1 MNCKRKS
8 REFTLLGRFLA
19 KSTEQIDASRVCWR
33 QEYIKNPKSRNHR
46 WGVTALVCQQ
56 TRGPSIRSVISVTN
70 RPISSR
76 KPLTSSMMLSKNTD
90 FGQKKIEK
98 KNDSVKRV
106 HICAVTPHL
115 CGITWNTGYRY
126 IYFGSS
132 IEHYKVH
139 SLSINWV
146 RIWKQIKNHVPDI
159 LIKGGLGFWPHS
171 IAIWDFWSVVGA
183 S

>member
-70 RPISSR
+70 RPTSSR
-76 KPLTSSMMLSKNTD
+76 KPLTSSMMLSKKFRLWTKKSRKKKWQR
-90 FGQKKIEK
+90 QKG
-98 KNDSVKRV
+98 
-106 HICAVTPHL
+106 TYL
-115 CGITWNTGYRY
+115 CGYSSSMRNNMEYGIPLY
-126 IYFGSS
+126 IFRKQHRTLQSPLVEYQ
-132 IEHYKVH
+132 
-139 SLSINWV
+139 LSTNL
-146 RIWKQIKNHVPDI
+146 KTN
-159 LIKGGLGFWPHS
+159 
-171 IAIWDFWSVVGA
+171 
-183 S
+183 